1 MSLPQLA
8 VWTGDMRAHQAMLS
22 GVAAFRRAGTAGHA
36 LVSLASGV
44 SLAHRGAF
52 RVFVSLG

>member
-1 MSLPQLA
+1 
-8 VWTGDMRAHQAMLS
+8 MRAHQAMLS